1 MKACFIQNLEHANFV
16 LKNKKFKK
24 NNYIFFTNNLSVYC
38 FLNDIKKVGCINLE
52 EKITTQKNLQLFK
65 TNYIKFLKTLKKF
78 DENNYFQ
85 NLFNSKDNLN
95 WIFSL
100 YKYKPLLEYIG
111 FNIYSKFCIDMIK
124 KKKIKKLIIF
134 NDFPSNSFLDKNDFI
149 KLNDHIAKKQKIKL
163 EIYSSLNKKKNFQNI
178 NFSHFLKLFLKYIIS
193 KFNNLFFKTIS
204 RIKKTD
210 LVGTLQPYYEL
221 KFIKLPKKYVVLN
234 ELDEVVEKFKYNF
247 KKEKILSPINEKEIK
262 DFKITSND
270 TVLNIVFD
278 KILNHFEKNINF
290 YRNYCLKIKKTLNI
304 NNITKIFWGM
314 PPANP
319 DLRLALISYLKANN
333 IKTIGVQ
340 HGGCYGDQNYDSIQ
354 ILTDYLNCN
363 NFLSYEGF
371 KVNFSKKLFKF
382 DEISK
387 VIKKGSFK
395 KNFYNKNYYQDYKK
409 NRILYV
415 ISHWNRSFIGFPSVT
430 TSYMYKLQ
438 KQILFTLDKIKIND
452 KVVKFSRSFSNI
464 DDDSTYPGHIL
475 IQKFQNFIIESQK
488 NLIASVNYYKPELII
503 LDTYSTSMHELY
515 NSKSEIVC
523 FLDNGSKV
531 KNNFRKLYSKRIHFV
546 ENINQFKNIL
556 KKFQSGKLKYKSK

>member
-1 MKACFIQNLEHANFV
+1 MIAIFLQNLEHANFV

-24 NNYIFFTNNLSVYC
+24 SNYIFFTNNLSVYC

-65 TNYIKFLKTLKKF
+65 TNYLKFLKTLKKF
-78 DENNYFQ
+78 SEYDYFK

-111 FNIYSKFCIDMIK
+111 FNIYSKFCTGMIK

-134 NDFPSNSFLDKNDFI
+134 NDFPSNSFLDKNDFV

-178 NFSHFLKLFLKYIIS
+178 NFIHFLKYIIS

-270 TVLNIVFD
+270 IVLNIVFD
-278 KILNHFEKNINF
+278 KILDHFRKNINF
-290 YRNYCLKIKKTLNI
+290 YRNYCLKVKKTLNI

-314 PPANP
+314 PPANT

-531 KNNFRKLYSKRIHFV
+531 KKNFRKLYSKRIHFV

>member
-1 MKACFIQNLEHANFV
+1 MIAIFLQNLEHANFV

-24 NNYIFFTNNLSVYC
+24 SNYIFFTNNLSVYC

-65 TNYIKFLKTLKKF
+65 TNYLKFLKTLKKF
-78 DENNYFQ
+78 SEYDYFK

-111 FNIYSKFCIDMIK
+111 FNIYSKFCTGMIK

-134 NDFPSNSFLDKNDFI
+134 NDFPSNSFLDKNDFV

-178 NFSHFLKLFLKYIIS
+178 NFIHFLKLFLKYIIS

-270 TVLNIVFD
+270 IVLNIVFD
-278 KILNHFEKNINF
+278 KILDHFEKNINF

-475 IQKFQNFIIESQK
+475 IQKFQNFKIESQK

-531 KNNFRKLYSKRIHFV
+531 KKNFRKLYSKRIHFV